1 MVVNISMLDKTNY
14 TVSEHLFQEA
24 QKNIPDFGDSL
35 TLNQTAGR
43 FFKDPW
49 IIKDE
54 FISTIWEEILDT
66 IPESK
71 GEARLIRLTPGEA
84 YPSHADIDDRWHLN
98 ITGDNSYLIDL
109 QEQQLHRVEQDQTWW
124 SMDAGRKHAAA
135 NLGSED
141 RIQLVVRQLLPDTDI
156 KDPKTIKITLK
167 DVVANRRYIFDDI
180 ISPWLNSAYKRGII
194 DDFQGEDLKA
204 TMKIERDSI
213 PELEQLIEQYF
224 NIEIS

>member
-1 MVVNISMLDKTNY
+1 MLTKTNY
-14 TVSEHLFQEA
+14 TVSGQLFQSL
-24 QKNIPDFGDSL
+24 QQNIPDFGDSL
-35 TLNQTAGR
+35 TINQPAGR

-66 IPESK
+66 IPELK

-167 DVVANRRYIFDDI
+167 DVVANRRYIFDDV

-204 TMKIERDSI
+204 TMKIEHDAI
-213 PELEQLIEQYF
+213 PELERLLEQHF
-224 NIEIS
+224 NIEIL